1 MGLYQPSIM
10 SFLDSAIVFTR
21 ILAIGVG
28 ATLLADLWAVA
39 RRRWLGVPTLD
50 YALLGRWV
58 AYMPQGRWAHAP
70 IAAAAPRSHETAVGW
85 SVHFVTGMAFAA
97 GLVLWQGQ
105 AWLTAPTPLPALV
118 FGLATVVF
126 PWGVMQPAM
135 GAGWAASRTPHPWR
149 ARLHSL
155 VLHAVFGLG
164 LYASALLLVSW

>member
-1 MGLYQPSIM
+1 MGLHQPSIM
-10 SFLDSAIVFTR
+10 SFLDSFTVFAR
-21 ILAIGVG
+21 ILAIGLG

-58 AYMPQGRWAHAP
+58 AYIPQGRWAHAP
-70 IAAAAPRSHETAVGW
+70 IAAAAPRPHETAVGW

-97 GLVLWQGQ
+97 GLVLWQGL
-105 AWLTAPTPLPALV
+105 AWLAAPTPLPALV

-126 PWGVMQPAM
+126 PWTVMQPAM
-135 GAGWAASRTPHPWR
+135 GAGWAASRAPRPWR
-149 ARLHSL
+149 TRLHSL

-164 LYASALLLVSW
+164 LYASALLLASW

>member
-1 MGLYQPSIM
+1 MGLHQPSIM
-10 SFLDSAIVFTR
+10 SSLDSFTVFAR
-21 ILAIGVG
+21 ILAIGLG

-70 IAAAAPRSHETAVGW
+70 IAAAAPWPYETSVGW
-85 SVHFVTGMAFAA
+85 TVHFATGMAFAA
-97 GLVLWQGQ
+97 GLVLWQGL
-105 AWLTAPTPLPALV
+105 AWLAAPTPLPALV

-126 PWGVMQPAM
+126 PWTVMQPAM
-135 GAGWAASRTPHPWR
+135 GAGWAASRTPRPWR

-164 LYASALLLVSW
+164 LYASALLLASW